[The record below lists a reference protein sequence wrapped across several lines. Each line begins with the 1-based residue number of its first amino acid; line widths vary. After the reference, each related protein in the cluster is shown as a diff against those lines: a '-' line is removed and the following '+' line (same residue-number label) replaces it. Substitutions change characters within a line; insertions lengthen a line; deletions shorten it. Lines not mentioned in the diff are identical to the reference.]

1 MMNIFAMC
9 TSSARRTFLR
19 IHLVPS
25 ILVTAEK
32 ACRRYASILALFVV
46 DFILAP

>member
-9 TSSARRTFLR
+9 TSSARRTFR

-25 ILVTAEK
+25 ILVAAEK